1 VSAENGCYKG
11 ATMISA
17 DSHPSRRRLELMCA
31 VGALP
36 TLRTAVVSGADCVSF
51 ELAHSSV
58 PDDALARRLSETEA
72 AAGIR
77 YARNLGVK
85 VVLRLDTYPR
95 FASFEHARRAVDCAA
110 ELGADAVELSD
121 PGLMDYAAKTHPGL
135 ALHVGVRA
143 GATTYEAVNFYRD
156 HFRAKRAV
164 ISRTVGLAQL
174 EELTAGTDVEIEI
187 CGFGAPCIMIG
198 GHCALSSYVT
208 GASVNTTGLCSPA
221 SAVRWEVVQDQLES
235 RLNGALL
242 SHGAVDSQV
251 TSKPCKGCYEVIGQK
266 YLALDVP
273 GTLNAV
279 DLIPVLE
286 RIGVVAVRIEAAGG
300 AEDTAW
306 ATRVWHDAVRGSCD
320 SEEARAALAKRSAAE
335 HELSLGATSPQWR

>member
-1 VSAENGCYKG
+1 M
-11 ATMISA
+11 TSA
-17 DSHPSRRRLELMCA
+17 DSHPSPRRLELVCA

-51 ELAHSSV
+51 GLAHGSV
-58 PDDALARRLSETEA
+58 PNDVLAHRLSDTEA

-77 YARNLGVK
+77 YAQNLGIK

-95 FASFEHARRAVDCAA
+95 SASVEHARRGIDRAA

-121 PGLMDYAAKTHPGL
+121 AGLMEYAAKTHPGL

-164 ISRTVGLAQL
+164 ISRTLGLAQL

-187 CGFGAPCIMIG
+187 CGFGTPCIMIG

-221 SAVRWEVVQDQLES
+221 SAVRWEVVHDQLEC

-242 SHGAVDSQV
+242 SHVAVDGQV
-251 TSKPCKGCYEVIGQK
+251 TSKPCKGCYEVVGQK
-266 YLALDVP
+266 YLALDVT

-279 DLIPVLE
+279 DLVPDLE
-286 RIGVVAVRIEAAGG
+286 RIGVMAVRIEAGGG
-300 AEDTAW
+300 AEDTGW
-306 ATRVWHDAVRGSCD
+306 ATRVWHDAVRGLRD
-320 SEEARAALAKRSAAE
+320 SKEARAALAKRSAAE
-335 HELSLGATSPQWR
+335 NELSLGATSPQWR